1 MLHDVPHLQYLSETT
16 YCKHNVSCTLKT
28 DVQFLIASLKY
39 FFLKKI
45 GNLLRVNKMDQTM
58 LRSLFGF
65 A

>member
-1 MLHDVPHLQYLSETT
+1 MLRDVPHLQYLSETT
-16 YCKHNVSCTLKT
+16 YCKHNVRCTLKT

-39 FFLKKI
+39 FFSEKI
-45 GNLLRVNKMDQTM
+45 GNFLRVSKMDQTI